1 MPQIARSSK
10 EMCFARERLSC
21 NQLIQLFESSL
32 LAAFLVRQ
40 TASLPRLAG
49 FLATADP
56 SAHQPQRIASR
67 GPLLPVAQD
76 CPSGC
81 PCPDPSV
88 MFVGHATRS
97 RTPSTI
103 ISGQPREQVSTR
115 ASTP

>member
-1 MPQIARSSK
+1 MPPIARPSK
-10 EMCFARERLSC
+10 EMCFACERLSC
-21 NQLIQLFESSL
+21 KQLIQLFESTL
-32 LAAFLVRQ
+32 LAAFLVKQ
-40 TASLPRLAG
+40 TASLPRLEG
-49 FLATADP
+49 FLVTADP
-56 SAHQPQRIASR
+56 SALHPQRIASR
-67 GPLLPVAQD
+67 GALLPVAQD
-76 CPSGC
+76 CPSPC